1 MYSGTWKHVSFLV
14 LDMLASSD
22 ILEAWILDFYYI
34 HKFIGSKQNQLH
46 WLTSFLAWIS
56 LGTLTMYNVQ
66 QIYGQ
71 WLKEKKKKNSSSL
84 KIQKLKK
91 KKL

>member
-66 QIYGQ
+66 QLNGQ
-71 WLKEKKKKNSSSL
+71 WLKEKKKNSSSL